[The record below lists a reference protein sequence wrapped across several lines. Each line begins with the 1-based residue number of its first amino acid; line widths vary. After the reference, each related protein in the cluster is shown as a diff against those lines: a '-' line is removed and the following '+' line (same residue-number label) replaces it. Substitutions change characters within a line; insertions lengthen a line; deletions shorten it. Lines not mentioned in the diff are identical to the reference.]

1 MEHDPESIIERLE
14 RLEQSLRS
22 RSSFTSPQTRINTP
36 GFSREYLHGLFDDG
50 LKSSKSHAPTSV
62 ASKKS
67 IDASRKQS
75 EYIDRVKDPIA
86 ISPMPMSPISRR
98 SSKLA
103 EQLCIES
110 FTHRLVAGDR
120 FNNLRWTGP
129 ELKDLLKSSLA
140 DYMKKPHFQVYGN
153 FRRRCIVIASK
164 FKSTKMCSQIFLDC

>member
-1 MEHDPESIIERLE
+1 MEHDPESIKRRLE

-36 GFSREYLHGLFDDG
+36 SFSREYLHGLFDDG
-50 LKSSKSHAPTSV
+50 LKSSESHAPTSV

-86 ISPMPMSPISRR
+86 ISPMPMSPTSR

-103 EQLCIES
+103 ERLCIES

-120 FNNLRWTGP
+120 FNNLRWTGL
-129 ELKDLLKSSLA
+129 ELKDLLKEFACRLHEETTLPSIWEL
-140 DYMKKPHFQVYGN
+140 
-153 FRRRCIVIASK
+153 
-164 FKSTKMCSQIFLDC
+164 STAMYCDSE

>member
-1 MEHDPESIIERLE
+1 MEHDPESIKRRLE
-14 RLEQSLRS
+14 RLQIGSIPSPPLQIS
-22 RSSFTSPQTRINTP
+22 PPDFTRKYS
-36 GFSREYLHGLFDDG
+36 HGLFDDG

-86 ISPMPMSPISRR
+86 ISPMPMSPISKRG
-98 SSKLA
+98 SKLA

-129 ELKDLLKSSLA
+129 DLKDLLEEFACRLHEETTLPSMWEL
-140 DYMKKPHFQVYGN
+140 
-153 FRRRCIVIASK
+153 
-164 FKSTKMCSQIFLDC
+164 STAMYRDSE